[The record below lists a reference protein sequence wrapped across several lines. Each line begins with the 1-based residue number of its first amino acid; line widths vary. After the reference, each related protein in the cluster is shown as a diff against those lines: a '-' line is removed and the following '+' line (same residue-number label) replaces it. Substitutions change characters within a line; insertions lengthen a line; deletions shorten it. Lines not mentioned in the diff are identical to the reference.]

1 MIVCAWCPK
10 DPVKKPN
17 EYDPKN
23 SPAVS
28 HGMCKEC
35 EKKFIEQMNAGDQKS
50 TSSSGSS
57 K

>member
-1 MIVCAWCPK
+1 MSICAWCPK
-10 DPVKKPN
+10 DQNKKPN
-17 EYDPKN
+17 EYDQKN

-35 EKKFIEQMNAGDQKS
+35 EKKFIELMNAGGQKS